1 MAPSWHPHLVG
12 SVSQIAKRTGIFY
25 VLRSRN
31 DTWPNKFIHRIV

>member
-1 MAPSWHPHLVG
+1 MKKSHMASTSCW
-12 SVSQIAKRTGIFY
+12 QCIAKRTGIFY